1 MILNKK
7 KLNKLST
14 KKKQILK
21 KKKTKKHIQ
30 KGGDDDY
37 GTLNDPKFP
46 NKTFKLNFLKVKKI
60 LYNITVVLK
69 THNMRKIEEQHIF
82 DFTNNNFT
90 YNSLFI
96 EIKNFLLKKKS
107 ILCSI
112 IIVNPYSRYELNEQ
126 NFEDELSKGSFDKG
140 CVTIVSVPLFEEQN
154 LVEGIFSRLV
164 NILQL
169 SVKKP
174 VATLLTEGRGYGIN
188 LGNAGNILEYNFK
201 NYSDAQ
207 KKVVFKNLIERINK
221 NREEADKIQNI
232 EIFFKQNGVP
242 LFYIPEYLQK
252 LCEIFGYTLDEGIE
266 LIFSVPD
273 NDKKMAFIY
282 IAFGDLTDAKNK
294 EDNSNNRAMTIAKKD
309 FNTQYQ
315 HLFEEYQKETGWS
328 N

>member
-7 KLNKLST
+7 KLNKKLPT

-30 KGGDDDY
+30 RGGDDDY
-37 GTLNDPKFP
+37 GTLYDPTIP
-46 NKTFKLNFLKVKKI
+46 NKTIKLKNRI
-60 LYNITVVLK
+60 LYHITVVLK
-69 THNMRKIEEQHIF
+69 TPNMRKIEEQHIF
-82 DFTNNNFT
+82 SFTNNNFT

-107 ILCSI
+107 ILDRI
-112 IIVNPYSRYELNEQ
+112 IIINSTSRYELNEQ
-126 NFEDELSKGSFDKG
+126 NFENELSRGSFDKG
-140 CVTIVSVPLFEEQN
+140 CVTIVSVPLLEEQN
-154 LVEGIFSRLV
+154 LVEGIFSGLV

-174 VATLLTEGRGYGIN
+174 VATMQTEGNRYGIN
-188 LGNAGNILEYNFK
+188 LGSTGNILECNFK

-221 NREEADKIQNI
+221 NREEADKIENI
-232 EIFFKQNGVP
+232 EIFFKQRGVP

-294 EDNSNNRAMTIAKKD
+294 GDNSNGAIASALAKEHFK
-309 FNTQYQ
+309 TEYQ
-315 HLFEEYQKETGWS
+315 PLFKEYQKLTGWS